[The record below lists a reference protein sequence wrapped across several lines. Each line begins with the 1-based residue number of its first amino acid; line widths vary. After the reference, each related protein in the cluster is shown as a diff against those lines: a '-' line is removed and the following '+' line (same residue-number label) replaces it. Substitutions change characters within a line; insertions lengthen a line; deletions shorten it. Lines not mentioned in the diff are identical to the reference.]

1 MTPKELLEKHGG
13 DPLAAAGR
21 VATVKTVICEALW
34 PDVHT
39 NRYSWPAVPDLVDA
53 VIADL
58 GEDGAEKWGR
68 ALWAVVL
75 WAGLDTRFTF
85 AEFWELYKPFN
96 ALHFDGFTQIT
107 RIANASDRERL
118 AACIVALA
126 EGLQRNTI

>member
-13 DPLAAAGR
+13 DPLAA
-21 VATVKTVICEALW
+21 TVGTEYYDVLKAVLPTEQWDEAHGAMGVFTFVRKT
-34 PDVHT
+34 
-39 NRYSWPAVPDLVDA
+39 
-53 VIADL
+53 IAHL

-96 ALHFDGFTQIT
+96 ALHLDGFTQIT
-107 RIANASDRERL
+107 RIANATDRERL